1 MYNFFLQKNNEQSGR
16 ETTTFLLQEL
26 VANGLYANKD
36 TAYKG
41 IKSITDKMMKMSIEG
56 IQVAYEG
63 KKKKQIRNAKAV
75 LIAQRDI
82 SYNACSISLP
92 PIIRNHAK
100 FITILPTWAY
110 TLSENGFMLLDYIFY
125 MARQYAEKIADERHF
140 NISLEAIRV
149 HLGLPTPEQAGTD
162 PKRLIIDPIEKAI
175 EDIEDGR
182 RGTDIYITPYYN
194 PDYKN
199 VREYLQGY
207 LKIELDAKATA
218 YMEKIAGLKKQRL
231 TQAAKRREKARLQAQ
246 TKLETE
252 RLNQTQLPAE

>member
-1 MYNFFLQKNNEQSGR
+1 
-16 ETTTFLLQEL
+16 
-26 VANGLYANKD
+26 
-36 TAYKG
+36 
-41 IKSITDKMMKMSIEG
+41 
-56 IQVAYEG
+56 
-63 KKKKQIRNAKAV
+63 
-75 LIAQRDI
+75 
-82 SYNACSISLP
+82 
-92 PIIRNHAK
+92 
-100 FITILPTWAY
+100 
-110 TLSENGFMLLDYIFY
+110 